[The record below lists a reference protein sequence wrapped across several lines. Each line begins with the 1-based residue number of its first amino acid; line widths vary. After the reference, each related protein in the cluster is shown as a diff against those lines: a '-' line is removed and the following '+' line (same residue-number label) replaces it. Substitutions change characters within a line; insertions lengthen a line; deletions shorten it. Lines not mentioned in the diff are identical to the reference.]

1 MYRWLVSILAAGV
14 VTLAS
19 QAAEAR
25 GIPIVRGEEQALAH
39 VADTTIPAPN
49 GGTFSLC
56 HRFTTSTVYW
66 VAFWSTSEGYVL
78 SDFGCDGTFYYN
90 QPELIAAGFANG
102 QIPAD
107 VPQTPQFTLMQMATG
122 FTWLIGLGA
131 LILVAVIGGIASA
144 RRYRTQSAE
153 RMEVLGLEDG
163 PTFRFIDA
171 MLHAANADGRAQ
183 KEEIDYIKATATDVA
198 GLAYTDEHIEWA
210 ITHTDKCKRKRDFRR
225 FGKGLN
231 KDQKRAV
238 LRGALAV
245 VASDFH
251 MSQVEKE
258 FIGGLTDGLGL
269 RPRDVQEILKS
280 AAPAA
285 A

>member
-1 MYRWLVSILAAGV
+1 MVRWLII
-14 VTLAS
+14 TLALVVLGP
-19 QAAEAR
+19 QAAQAR
-25 GIPIVRGEEQALAH
+25 GIVIVRGEVQNLAH

-49 GGTFSLC
+49 GGTFALC
-56 HRFTTSTVYW
+56 HRYTTNTVYW
-66 VAFWSTSEGYVL
+66 IAFSSSSEGYVL
-78 SDFGCDGTFYYN
+78 SDFRCDGSFYYDN
-90 QPELIAAGFANG
+90 PEMIAAGFANG
-102 QIPAD
+102 QIPAG
-107 VPQTPQFTLMQMATG
+107 VPQTPRFTPLQIATG
-122 FTWLIGLGA
+122 FTWLLGLGA
-131 LILVAVIGGIASA
+131 LILFSIVMGAASA
-144 RRYRTQSAE
+144 RRYKTRSAE

-183 KEEIDYIKATATDVA
+183 PEEIAYIKATATDVA

-210 ITHTDKCKRKRDFRR
+210 ITHTDRFKHKRDFRR

-251 MSQVEKE
+251 MSQSEKD
-258 FIGGLTDGLGL
+258 FINGLTDGLGL
-269 RPRDVQEILKS
+269 GQRDVQEILQS
-280 AAPAA
+280 AAPAPA
-285 A
+285 